1 MNAGLIGIHLKC
13 LAYAD
18 YNKFLCFIY
27 AINLICRGIDNK
39 KRESYQNFL
48 FFIYYLSSAY
58 GLSDLRTVMRIGTP
72 PKLKVSRK
80 LFVK

>member
-1 MNAGLIGIHLKC
+1 MNAGLIDIHLEC

-27 AINLICRGIDNK
+27 AINLSCRGIDNK

-48 FFIYYLSSAY
+48 FFYLLFIFSI
-58 GLSDLRTVMRIGTP
+58 RIIRFAD
-72 PKLKVSRK
+72 SYANWNAA
-80 LFVK
+80 